1 MKDNLN
7 IKVDCTGMNRLE
19 IIESLLNSRG
29 IENEI
34 EFLSISEND
43 LIPFENMKNL
53 EKGFDMLY
61 DSIFANYS
69 NKDKVLIHADVDV
82 DGLTSYS
89 IMFQYLENYMPE
101 NRIKATINKGKVH
114 GIEDYDLSNLDDVD
128 LMIIVDS
135 INDLKDYKRILETG
149 TKILIL
155 DHHITSKD
163 LIEFEKNSED
173 ICLISSAN
181 DYINSQ
187 LSGAGVVWK
196 FCKYFDEMT
205 LNNFSDNL
213 VDLAMTGIIADMCN
227 ISAEN
232 RENRYICYKGLINIK
247 NPVLK
252 EFSKGYTFNS
262 ETVSYGIAP
271 FVNSAMRMLR
281 NDDVLNIFNLKDNKE
296 IKRKIEYLKEI
307 KQQQSEETDRLLAM
321 AEIKD
326 YGKVAIAIIDN
337 NQYNLKGLIAN
348 KIMAD
353 VQKPILCI
361 TEYNNDNE
369 HYYSGSARGIG
380 IDNFLKVMEDTECID
395 FAKGHENSFG
405 VKIPYDKFNE
415 CIKKIETTLKDLELK
430 NDIHIDAKIKPYQIT
445 NSLLDDIERISVVTG
460 EGYKPYKFLVEL
472 YNDNYVI
479 STIKDTHLKITSGDI
494 SFIKWNDNDI
504 EKYRDKDIVI
514 IGTLNKN
521 VFAGKVQ
528 KQIIVDKIIIKEV

>member
-1 MKDNLN
+1 MKDSLN

-34 EFLSISEND
+34 EFLSVSEND

-61 DSIFANYS
+61 DSMFANYS
-69 NKDKVLIHADVDV
+69 KNDKILIHADVDV

-89 IMFQYLENYMPE
+89 IMFQYLENYMSE

-252 EFSKGYTFNS
+252 EFSKGYKFNG
-262 ETVSYGIAP
+262 ETVSFGIAP

-348 KIMAD
+348 KIMAAI
-353 VQKPILCI
+353 QKPVLCI
-361 TEYNNDNE
+361 TEYNDSNE

-380 IDNFLKVMEDTECID
+380 IENFLKDIENTKCIEY
-395 FAKGHENSFG
+395 AKGHENAFG
-405 VKIPYDKFNE
+405 IEIKYDNITE
-415 CIKKIETTLKDLELK
+415 CVEKLNKTYENIEFENNLNIDAEIET
-430 NDIHIDAKIKPYQIT
+430 YQIT
-445 NSLLDDIERISVVTG
+445 ADLINDIERISVVTG
-460 EGYKPYKFLVEL
+460 EGYKPYKFLVRL
-472 YNDNYVI
+472 NNFNI
-479 STIKDTHLKITSGDI
+479 STIKNTHIKIECGGV
-494 SFIKWNDNDI
+494 SFIKWNDNNVD
-504 EKYRDKDIVI
+504 KYADKNIIV
-514 IGTLNKN
+514 IGTLNKSI
-521 VFAGKVQ
+521 FAGKVQ
-528 KQIIVDKIIIKEV
+528 KQMIVDKIIVEGE